1 MTELDVHVLPPLEYP
16 TTHAVNIDV
25 GWIEITAIVPNPPLN
40 IANGPI
46 WVSFM
51 SNIDWYVIFSTNA
64 TDPIPNPVIL
74 DRDPAAGVCWRVPAN
89 FEFMRKIDVT
99 NNRCKVVSSTEGVLR
114 WTIASKQGL

>member
-1 MTELDVHVLPPLEYP
+1 MSEIDVHVIPPIQYP
-16 TTHAVNIDV
+16 TTHAINIDV
-25 GWIEITAIVPNPPLN
+25 GAIEITAIVPNPPHN

-51 SNIDWYVIFSTNA
+51 SNIDWYVIFSDDE

-89 FEFMRKIDVT
+89 FEFMRKIDAKS
-99 NNRCKVVSSTEGVLR
+99 NRCKVIAASEGVLR
-114 WTIASKQGL
+114 WTLASHQGV